1 MLQQLPHV
9 DGLEPPTISELKQF
23 KVRSYSWLC
32 TDVGNNHWIT
42 VSNIGC
48 PEGKVDI
55 YDSLR
60 YYPSNLTYETIA
72 SIVHSST
79 SQLQTN
85 VMKVTQQTNGSDC
98 GVLAIAFA
106 YNLYSGQ
113 NLCNVRYD
121 RQLIRQGCLEGCRFS
136 RFPRS
141 CNGIVTCPVSRTRTV
156 YLCSE
161 CHALAC
167 RIDVHCL
174 CFL

>member
-1 MLQQLPHV
+1 MTACTTIPPILPMRLLLLLYTPLPH
-9 DGLEPPTISELKQF
+9 
-23 KVRSYSWLC
+23 SY
-32 TDVGNNHWIT
+32 
-42 VSNIGC
+42 
-48 PEGKVDI
+48 K
-55 YDSLR
+55 
-60 YYPSNLTYETIA
+60 LTY
-72 SIVHSST
+72 
-79 SQLQTN
+79 

-161 CHALAC
+161 CYALAC